1 MIKKTL
7 LILLSILTFSVSA
20 QSISI
25 ERLNTMSD
33 KELMSYVKQYESQGM
48 SIDNFISLAKARGA
62 SDADIAKVKARIED
76 IGKTSN
82 DSIKNNDTNPVE
94 TSFGYTEPRRENIA
108 TDTLPKIFGSEFF
121 LNPNIT
127 LARALNLATP
137 KNYQLGPGDEIS
149 VIVYGAANNT
159 YNLAVSKEGTVNI
172 ESLPPIYLSGKTITE
187 AKTYLTKK
195 LEGIYAGLHLTDNQ
209 EGKVSLDLNLLK
221 MRSIVIGVVGQA
233 NVPGNYTLNGAT
245 SPINALFAAGGI
257 NRLGSYRNITIVRN
271 NKTIAKIDLYEF
283 LVNGISPNI
292 SLRDQD
298 VILVPYA
305 TKQVYIE
312 EGFKKTG
319 VFELK
324 NDETLSDLLQFNGGF
339 LANANKESISI
350 SRFKNGNVSQES
362 VFSDTYNK
370 YIPKD
375 GDKITSALYDNYVAN
390 RVSISGAVKVPGS
403 FNILNTNTAYDLINL
418 SEGLRED
425 AVKDLALLYRKENG
439 VEKLIEGIPL
449 SKIITQEINFPLK
462 EGDRLEVLS
471 VKETEQDRF
480 VSILGSVKSPNK
492 YKFYQGMTPLDLIY
506 LAGGQNFNVNPVVSI
521 YRQNNDNDNG
531 EVKSLEIDVTG
542 DLSLLPKL
550 VENDIVVVRDK
561 QYQTL
566 ATVLVNGPV
575 KKPGVYALKNNM
587 SLESLIN
594 DAGGLLGS
602 ANKEG
607 IYIKRILD
615 QKTLETIK
623 EKVVRDSISVDLELL
638 NKNYIEVSV
647 DFKKTKYIILK
658 KGDVIN
664 ISEYDNSITVQGA
677 VNQETAF
684 NYKNQ
689 TTLKAINNAGG
700 FSDNARKS
708 KVYVIY
714 ANKSVRATNSFLF
727 FKKYPRLKPG
737 ATVVVPTK
745 GENNNKLSSQEVLGI
760 TSGISTLGILI
771 RTLLGF

>member
-1 MIKKTL
+1 MIKKTF
-7 LILLSILTFSVSA
+7 LILLSIVTLSVSA

-25 ERLNTMSD
+25 ERLNSMSD
-33 KELMSYVKQYESQGM
+33 KELMSYVKQYESQGV
-48 SIDNFISLAKARGA
+48 SIDNLIGLAKARGA
-62 SDADIAKVKARIED
+62 SDADIAKVKARIEG
-76 IGKTSN
+76 IGKSSN
-82 DSIKNNDTNPVE
+82 AALENNSTKSVE
-94 TSFGYTEPRRENIA
+94 TSFGYTEPMREKTV

-127 LARALNLATP
+127 LAPALNLATP

-149 VIVYGAANNT
+149 ISVYGAANNT
-159 YNLAVSKEGTVNI
+159 YDLTVSKEGTVNI

-187 AKTYLTKK
+187 AKSYLTKR
-195 LEGIYAGLHLTDNQ
+195 LEAIYSGLNLRSNQ
-209 EGKVSLDLNLLK
+209 EGKVDLDLSLLK

-245 SPINALFAAGGI
+245 SPVNALFAAGGI

-271 NKTIAKIDLYEF
+271 NKTIAEIDLYHF
-283 LVNGISPNI
+283 LVKGLSPNI

-305 TKQVYIE
+305 TKQVYIK

-324 NDETLSDLLQFNGGF
+324 SEETLSELLQFNGGF

-350 SRFKNGNVSQES
+350 DRFKNGNISQES
-362 VFSDTYNK
+362 VFSNAYDN

-375 GDKITSALYDNYVAN
+375 GDRITSALYDSYVAN

-403 FNILNTNTAYDLINL
+403 FNILNANTAYDLINL

-425 AVKDLALLYRKENG
+425 ALKDLALLYRKENG
-439 VEKLIEGIPL
+439 IEKLIEGIPL
-449 SKIITQEINFPLK
+449 SKIIAQEINYPLK

-471 VKETEQDRF
+471 VKETVQDKF
-480 VSILGSVKSPNK
+480 VSILGAVKSPNK

-506 LAGGQNFNVNPVVSI
+506 LAGGQNVNVNPVVSI
-521 YRQNNDNDNG
+521 YRQSTNNNSG
-531 EVKSLEIDVTG
+531 LESLEIDITG
-542 DLSLLPKL
+542 DLNLLPKL
-550 VENDIVVVRDK
+550 NENDVVVVREK
-561 QYQTL
+561 KYETL
-566 ATVLVNGPV
+566 NTVLINGPV
-575 KKPGVYALKNNM
+575 KNPGVYGLRTNM
-587 SLESLIN
+587 NLESLIEE
-594 DAGGLLGS
+594 AGGLLDF
-602 ANKEG
+602 ANKDG
-607 IYIKRILD
+607 IFIKRVLD
-615 QKTLETIK
+615 QKVLEAIK
-623 EKVVRDSISVDLELL
+623 KKVAKDSIAIDQELL
-638 NKNYIEVSV
+638 NKNYLEVSV
-647 DFKKTKYIILK
+647 DIKKARNIFLK
-658 KGDVIN
+658 KGDVIT
-664 ISEYDNSITVQGA
+664 ILEKDNSVTVQGA

-684 NYKNQ
+684 NFKNQ

-700 FSDNARKS
+700 FTDNARKS

-727 FKKYPRLKPG
+727 FKKYPKLKPG
-737 ATVVVPTK
+737 ATVVVPIK
-745 GENNNKLSSQEVLGI
+745 GENNNKLSTQEVLGI

>member
-7 LILLSILTFSVSA
+7 LILLSIVTFSVSA

-25 ERLNTMSD
+25 EKINSMSD

-48 SIDNFISLAKARGA
+48 SIDNLISLAKARGA
-62 SDADIAKVKARIED
+62 SDADIAKVKARIEG

-82 DSIKNNDTNPVE
+82 ATLENNTTKSVE
-94 TSFGYTEPRRENIA
+94 TSFGYTEPMRENIA

-121 LNPNIT
+121 RNPNIT
-127 LARALNLATP
+127 LAPALNLATP

-149 VIVYGAANNT
+149 ISVYGAANNT
-159 YNLAVSKEGTVNI
+159 YDLTVSKEGTVNI

-187 AKTYLTKK
+187 AKSYLTKR
-195 LEGIYAGLHLTDNQ
+195 LEAIYSGLNLRSNQ
-209 EGKVSLDLNLLK
+209 EGKVDLDLSLLK

-245 SPINALFAAGGI
+245 SPVNALFAAGGI

-271 NKTIAKIDLYEF
+271 NKTIAEIDLYHF

-305 TKQVYIE
+305 TKQVYIK

-324 NDETLSDLLQFNGGF
+324 NEETLSELLQFNGGF
-339 LANANKESISI
+339 LANASKESISI
-350 SRFKNGNVSQES
+350 GRFKNGNISQES
-362 VFSDTYNK
+362 VFSNAYDN

-375 GDKITSALYDNYVAN
+375 GDRITSALYDSYVAN

-403 FNILNTNTAYDLINL
+403 FNILNANTAYDLINL

-439 VEKLIEGIPL
+439 IEKLIEGIPL
-449 SKIITQEINFPLK
+449 SKIITQEINYPLK

-471 VKETEQDRF
+471 VKKTVRDKF
-480 VSILGSVKSPNK
+480 VSILGAVKSPNK

-521 YRQNNDNDNG
+521 YRQNNDNNN
-531 EVKSLEIDVTG
+531 EVQSLKIDITE
-542 DLSLLPKL
+542 DLSVLPKL
-550 VENDIVVVRDK
+550 KENDLVVVREK

-566 ATVLVNGPV
+566 GTVVINGPV
-575 KKPGVYALKNNM
+575 KNPGVYGLRTNM
-587 SLESLIN
+587 SVESLIN
-594 DAGGLLGS
+594 EAGGLLDF

-607 IYIKRILD
+607 IFIKRILD
-615 QKTLETIK
+615 SKTLETIK
-623 EKVVRDSISVDLELL
+623 EKIVQDSISIDQKLL
-638 NKNYIEVSV
+638 NKNYLEVSI
-647 DFKKTKYIILK
+647 DIKRASDIFLK

-664 ISEYDNSITVQGA
+664 IIEKDNSITVQGS

-689 TTLKAINNAGG
+689 TTLEAINNAGG

-714 ANKSVRATNSFLF
+714 ANKSIRATNSFLF

-737 ATVVVPTK
+737 ATIVVPTK
-745 GENNNKLSSQEVLGI
+745 GENNNKLSTQELLGI

>member
-7 LILLSILTFSVSA
+7 LILLSIVTFSVSA

-25 ERLNTMSD
+25 EKINSMSD

-48 SIDNFISLAKARGA
+48 SIDNLISLAKVRGA
-62 SDADIAKVKARIED
+62 SDADIAKVKARIEG

-82 DSIKNNDTNPVE
+82 ATLENNTTKSVE
-94 TSFGYTEPRRENIA
+94 TSFGYTEPMRENIA

-121 LNPNIT
+121 RNPNIT
-127 LARALNLATP
+127 LAPALNLATP

-149 VIVYGAANNT
+149 ISVYGAANNT
-159 YNLAVSKEGTVNI
+159 YDLTVSKEGTVNI

-187 AKTYLTKK
+187 AKSYLTKR
-195 LEGIYAGLHLTDNQ
+195 LEAIYSGLNLRSNQ
-209 EGKVSLDLNLLK
+209 EGKVDLDLSLLK

-245 SPINALFAAGGI
+245 SPVNALFAAGGI

-271 NKTIAKIDLYEF
+271 NKTIAEIDLYHF

-305 TKQVYIE
+305 TKQVYIK

-324 NDETLSDLLQFNGGF
+324 NEETLSELLQFNGGF
-339 LANANKESISI
+339 LANASKESISI
-350 SRFKNGNVSQES
+350 GRFKNGNISQES
-362 VFSDTYNK
+362 VFSNAYDN

-375 GDKITSALYDNYVAN
+375 GDRITSALYDSYVAN

-403 FNILNTNTAYDLINL
+403 FNILNANTAYDLINL

-439 VEKLIEGIPL
+439 IEKLIEGIPL
-449 SKIITQEINFPLK
+449 SKIITQEINYPLK

-471 VKETEQDRF
+471 VKETVRDKF
-480 VSILGSVKSPNK
+480 VSIQGAVKSPNK

-506 LAGGQNFNVNPVVSI
+506 LAGGQNFNTNPVVSL
-521 YRQNNDNDNG
+521 YRQSNDNNSG
-531 EVKSLEIDVTG
+531 LESLEIDITG
-542 DLSLLPKL
+542 DLNLLPKL
-550 VENDIVVVRDK
+550 NENDVVVVREK
-561 QYQTL
+561 KYETL
-566 ATVLVNGPV
+566 NTVLINGPV
-575 KKPGVYALKNNM
+575 KNPGVYGLRTNM
-587 SLESLIN
+587 SLESLIEE
-594 DAGGLLGS
+594 AGGLLDF
-602 ANKEG
+602 ANKDG
-607 IYIKRILD
+607 IFITRVLD
-615 QKTLETIK
+615 QKVSVAIK
-623 EKVVRDSISVDLELL
+623 EKVAKDSIAIDQELL
-638 NKNYIEVSV
+638 NKNYLEVSV
-647 DFKKTKYIILK
+647 DIKKARNIFLK
-658 KGDVIN
+658 KGDVIK
-664 ISEYDNSITVQGA
+664 IAEKDNSVTVQGA

-684 NYKNQ
+684 NFKNQ

-700 FSDNARKS
+700 FTDNARKN

-727 FKKYPRLKPG
+727 FKKYPKLKPG
-737 ATVVVPTK
+737 ATVVVPIK
-745 GENNNKLSSQEVLGI
+745 GENNNKLSTQEVLGI

>member
-7 LILLSILTFSVSA
+7 LILLSIVTFSVSA

-48 SIDNFISLAKARGA
+48 SIDNLIGLAKARGA
-62 SDADIAKVKARIED
+62 SDADIAKVKARIEG
-76 IGKTSN
+76 IGKSSN
-82 DSIKNNDTNPVE
+82 AALENNTTKSVE
-94 TSFGYTEPRRENIA
+94 TSFGYTEPVREKTV

-127 LARALNLATP
+127 LAPALNLATP

-149 VIVYGAANNT
+149 ISVYGAANNT
-159 YNLAVSKEGTVNI
+159 YDLTVSKEGTVNI

-187 AKTYLTKK
+187 AKIYLTKR
-195 LEGIYAGLHLTDNQ
+195 LEAIYSGLNLRSNQ
-209 EGKVSLDLNLLK
+209 EGKVDLDLSLLK

-245 SPINALFAAGGI
+245 SPVNALFAAGGI

-271 NKTIAKIDLYEF
+271 NKTIAEIDLYHF

-324 NDETLSDLLQFNGGF
+324 NEETLSELLQFNGGF
-339 LANANKESISI
+339 LANASKESISI
-350 SRFKNGNVSQES
+350 GRFKNGNISQES
-362 VFSDTYNK
+362 VFSDAYDN

-375 GDKITSALYDNYVAN
+375 GDRITSALYDTYVAN

-403 FNILNTNTAYDLINL
+403 FNILNANTAYDLINL

-425 AVKDLALLYRKENG
+425 ALKDLALLYRKENG
-439 VEKLIEGIPL
+439 IEKLIEGIPL
-449 SKIITQEINFPLK
+449 SKIIAQEINYPLK

-471 VKETEQDRF
+471 VKETVQDKF
-480 VSILGSVKSPNK
+480 VSILGAVKSPNK

-506 LAGGQNFNVNPVVSI
+506 LAGGQNINVNPVVSI
-521 YRQNNDNDNG
+521 YRQSTDYNSG
-531 EVKSLEIDVTG
+531 LESLEIDITG
-542 DLSLLPKL
+542 DLNLLPKL
-550 VENDIVVVRDK
+550 NENDVVVVREK
-561 QYQTL
+561 KYETL
-566 ATVLVNGPV
+566 NTLLINGPV
-575 KKPGVYALKNNM
+575 KNPGFYGLRTNM
-587 SLESLIN
+587 NLESLIEE
-594 DAGGLLGS
+594 AGGLLDF
-602 ANKEG
+602 ANKDG
-607 IYIKRILD
+607 IFIKRVLD
-615 QKTLETIK
+615 QKVLEAIK
-623 EKVVRDSISVDLELL
+623 EKVAKDSIAIDQELL
-638 NKNYIEVSV
+638 NKNYLEVSV
-647 DFKKTKYIILK
+647 DIKKAGNIFLK
-658 KGDVIN
+658 KGDVIT
-664 ISEYDNSITVQGA
+664 ILEKDNSVTVQGA

-684 NYKNQ
+684 NFKNQ

-700 FSDNARKS
+700 FTDNARKS

-727 FKKYPRLKPG
+727 FKKYPKLKPG
-737 ATVVVPTK
+737 ATVVVPIK
-745 GENNNKLSSQEVLGI
+745 GENNNKLSTQEVLGI

>member
-1 MIKKTL
+1 MSIVTL
-7 LILLSILTFSVSA
+7 SVSA

-25 ERLNTMSD
+25 ERLNSMSD
-33 KELMSYVKQYESQGM
+33 KELMSYVKQYEFQGV
-48 SIDNFISLAKARGA
+48 SIDNLIGLAKARGA
-62 SDADIAKVKARIED
+62 SDADIAKVKARIEG
-76 IGKTSN
+76 IGKSSN
-82 DSIKNNDTNPVE
+82 AALENNTTKPVE
-94 TSFGYTEPRRENIA
+94 TSFGYTEPMREKTV

-127 LARALNLATP
+127 LAPALNLATP

-149 VIVYGAANNT
+149 ISVYGAANNT
-159 YNLAVSKEGTVNI
+159 YDLTVSKEGTVNI

-187 AKTYLTKK
+187 AKSYLTKR
-195 LEGIYAGLHLTDNQ
+195 LEAIYSGLNLRSNQ
-209 EGKVSLDLNLLK
+209 EGKVDLDLSLLK

-245 SPINALFAAGGI
+245 SPVNALFAAGGI

-271 NKTIAKIDLYEF
+271 NKTIAEIDLYHF

-292 SLRDQD
+292 SLRDQE
-298 VILVPYA
+298 VILVPYV

-324 NDETLSDLLQFNGGF
+324 NEETLSELLQFNGGF
-339 LANANKESISI
+339 LANASKESISI
-350 SRFKNGNVSQES
+350 GRFKNGNISQES
-362 VFSDTYNK
+362 VFSDAYDN

-375 GDKITSALYDNYVAN
+375 GDRITSALYDTYVAN

-403 FNILNTNTAYDLINL
+403 FNILNANTAYDLINL

-425 AVKDLALLYRKENG
+425 ALKDLALLYRKENG
-439 VEKLIEGIPL
+439 IEKLIEGIPL
-449 SKIITQEINFPLK
+449 SKIIAQEINYPLK

-471 VKETEQDRF
+471 VKETVQDKF
-480 VSILGSVKSPNK
+480 VSILGAVKSPNK

-506 LAGGQNFNVNPVVSI
+506 LAGGQNVNVNPVVSI
-521 YRQNNDNDNG
+521 YRQSTNNNSG
-531 EVKSLEIDVTG
+531 LESLEIDITG
-542 DLSLLPKL
+542 DLNLLPKL
-550 VENDIVVVRDK
+550 NENDVVVVREK
-561 QYQTL
+561 KYETL
-566 ATVLVNGPV
+566 NTVLINGPV
-575 KKPGVYALKNNM
+575 KNPGVYGLRTNM
-587 SLESLIN
+587 NLESLIEE
-594 DAGGLLGS
+594 AGGLLDF
-602 ANKEG
+602 ANKDG
-607 IYIKRILD
+607 IFIKRVLD
-615 QKTLETIK
+615 QKVLETIK
-623 EKVVRDSISVDLELL
+623 EKVAKDSIAINQELL
-638 NKNYIEVSV
+638 NKNYLEVSV
-647 DFKKTKYIILK
+647 DIKKAGNIFLK

-664 ISEYDNSITVQGA
+664 ILEKDNSVTVQGA

-684 NYKNQ
+684 NFKNQ

-700 FSDNARKS
+700 FTDNARKS

-727 FKKYPRLKPG
+727 FKKYPKLKPG
-737 ATVVVPTK
+737 ATVVVPIK
-745 GENNNKLSSQEVLGI
+745 GENNNKLSTQEVLGI

>member
-7 LILLSILTFSVSA
+7 LILLSIVTFSVSA

-33 KELMSYVKQYESQGM
+33 KELMSYVKQYESQGV
-48 SIDNFISLAKARGA
+48 SIDNLIGLAKARGA
-62 SDADIAKVKARIED
+62 SDADIAKVKARIEG
-76 IGKTSN
+76 IGKSSN
-82 DSIKNNDTNPVE
+82 AALKNNTTKSVE
-94 TSFGYTEPRRENIA
+94 TSFGYTEPMREK
-108 TDTLPKIFGSEFF
+108 TVSDTLPKIFGSEFF

-127 LARALNLATP
+127 LAPALNLATP

-149 VIVYGAANNT
+149 ISVYGAANNT
-159 YNLAVSKEGTVNI
+159 YDLTVSKEGTVNI

-187 AKTYLTKK
+187 AKSYLTKR
-195 LEGIYAGLHLTDNQ
+195 LEAIYSGLNLKSNQ
-209 EGKVSLDLNLLK
+209 EGKVDLDLSLLK

-245 SPINALFAAGGI
+245 SPVNALFAAGGI

-271 NKTIAKIDLYEF
+271 NKTIAEIDLYHF

-324 NDETLSDLLQFNGGF
+324 NEETLSELLQFNGGF
-339 LANANKESISI
+339 LANASKESISI
-350 SRFKNGNVSQES
+350 GRFKNGNISQES
-362 VFSDTYNK
+362 VFSDAYDN

-375 GDKITSALYDNYVAN
+375 GDRITSALYDTYVAN

-403 FNILNTNTAYDLINL
+403 FNILNANTAYDLIKL
-418 SEGLRED
+418 SKGLRED
-425 AVKDLALLYRKENG
+425 ALKDLALLYRKENG
-439 VEKLIEGIPL
+439 IEKLIEGISL
-449 SKIITQEINFPLK
+449 SKIIAKEINYPLK

-471 VKETEQDRF
+471 VKETVQDKF
-480 VSILGSVKSPNK
+480 VSILGAVKSPNK

-506 LAGGQNFNVNPVVSI
+506 LAGGQNVNINPVVSI
-521 YRQNNDNDNG
+521 YRQSTNNNSG
-531 EVKSLEIDVTG
+531 LESLEIDITG
-542 DLSLLPKL
+542 DLNLLPKL
-550 VENDIVVVRDK
+550 NEDDVVVVREK
-561 QYQTL
+561 KYETL
-566 ATVLVNGPV
+566 NTVLINGPV
-575 KKPGVYALKNNM
+575 KNPGVYGLRINM
-587 SLESLIN
+587 NLESLIEE
-594 DAGGLLGS
+594 AGGLLDF
-602 ANKEG
+602 ANKDG
-607 IYIKRILD
+607 IFIKRVLD
-615 QKTLETIK
+615 QKVLEAIK
-623 EKVVRDSISVDLELL
+623 EKVAKDSIAIDQELL
-638 NKNYIEVSV
+638 NKNYLEVSV
-647 DFKKTKYIILK
+647 DIKKAGNIFLK

-664 ISEYDNSITVQGA
+664 ILEKDNSVTVQGA

-684 NYKNQ
+684 NFKNQ

-700 FSDNARKS
+700 FTDNARKS

-727 FKKYPRLKPG
+727 FKKYPKLKPG
-737 ATVVVPTK
+737 ATVVVPIK
-745 GENNNKLSSQEVLGI
+745 GENNNKLSTQEVLGI

>member
-7 LILLSILTFSVSA
+7 LILLSIVTFTMSA
-20 QSISI
+20 QNMSI
-25 ERLNTMSD
+25 ERLNNMSD

-48 SIDNFISLAKARGA
+48 SLDNLISLAKARGA
-62 SDADIAKVKARIED
+62 SDADIAKVKARIEGM
-76 IGKTSN
+76 GKTSN
-82 DSIKNNDTNPVE
+82 ASLQNNTTNPVE
-94 TSFGYTEPRRENIA
+94 TSFGYTEPMRENIVL
-108 TDTLPKIFGSEFF
+108 DTLPKIFGSEFF
-121 LNPNIT
+121 LNPKIS
-127 LARALNLATP
+127 LEPALNLATP

-149 VIVYGAANNT
+149 VSVYGAANNT
-159 YNLAVSKEGTVNI
+159 YNLSVSKEGTVNI

-187 AKTYLTKK
+187 TKNYLTKK
-195 LEGIYAGLHLTDNQ
+195 LEGIYAGLNFADNQ

-271 NKTIAKIDLYEF
+271 NKTIAEIDLYHF

-305 TKQVYIE
+305 TKQVSVE

-319 VFELK
+319 VFELRSE
-324 NDETLSDLLQFNGGF
+324 ETLNELLQFNGGF
-339 LANANKESISI
+339 LANANKESVSI

-362 VFSDTYNK
+362 VFNKEYDK
-370 YIPKD
+370 YIPED
-375 GDKITSALYDNYVAN
+375 GDIITSALYDSYIAN

-403 FNILNTNTAYDLINL
+403 FNILNANTAYDLINL

-439 VEKLIEGIPL
+439 IEKLIEGIPL
-449 SKIITQEINFPLK
+449 SKIITQEINYPLK

-471 VKETEQDRF
+471 VKETVQENF
-480 VSILGSVKSPNK
+480 VSILGAVKSPNK

-521 YRQNNDNDNG
+521 YRQNNDNNK
-531 EVKSLEIDVTG
+531 EVESLEIDITE
-542 DLSLLPKL
+542 DLSVLPKL
-550 VENDIVVVRDK
+550 KENDIVVVREK

-566 ATVLVNGPV
+566 GTVLINGPV
-575 KKPGVYALKNNM
+575 KNPGVYGLRINM
-587 SLESLIN
+587 SVESLISE
-594 DAGGLLGS
+594 AGGLLDF

-607 IYIKRILD
+607 VFIKRILD
-615 QKTLETIK
+615 SKTLETIK
-623 EKVVRDSISVDLELL
+623 EKIVEDSISIDQKLL
-638 NKNYIEVSV
+638 NKNYLEVSV
-647 DFKKTKYIILK
+647 DIKKASDIFLK
-658 KGDVIN
+658 KGDIIN
-664 ISEYDNSITVQGA
+664 IIEQDNSITVQGA

-684 NYKNQ
+684 NFKNQ
-689 TTLKAINNAGG
+689 TTLRAINNAGG
-700 FSDNARKS
+700 FSENAKKS
-708 KVYVIY
+708 KVYIIY
-714 ANKSVRATNSFLF
+714 ANRSIRATNSFLF

-745 GENNNKLSSQEVLGI
+745 GENSNKLSTQEVLGI